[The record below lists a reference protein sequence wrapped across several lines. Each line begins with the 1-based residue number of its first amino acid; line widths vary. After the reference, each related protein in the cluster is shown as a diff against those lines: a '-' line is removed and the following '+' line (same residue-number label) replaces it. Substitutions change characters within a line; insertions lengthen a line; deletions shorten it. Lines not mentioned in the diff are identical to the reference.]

1 MEDMKLEIPCK
12 IGDTVFSVRNYHMTK
27 KVMSGKVSEMYFV
40 GEEMTLCIV
49 VKNIARGVWGKD
61 VFGTRGEAEKALVGR
76 SRK

>member
-1 MEDMKLEIPCK
+1 MKLEIPCK
-12 IGDTVFSVRNYHMTK
+12 IGDTVFAVRNYHVQK

-61 VFGTRGEAEKALVGR
+61 VFGTSGEAEKALVER
-76 SRK
+76 SRQ